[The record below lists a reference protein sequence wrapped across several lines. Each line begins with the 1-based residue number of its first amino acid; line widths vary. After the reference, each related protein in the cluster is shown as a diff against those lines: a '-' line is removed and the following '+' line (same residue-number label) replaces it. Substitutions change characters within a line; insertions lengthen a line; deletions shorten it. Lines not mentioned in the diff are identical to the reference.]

1 MAELPLVTI
10 GIPTYNRANGY
21 LREALECALAQ
32 TYPNIEIVV
41 SDNASPDNTEAV
53 VRSYTDPRIRYFR
66 QAAGLI
72 PNDNFNF
79 CVEQARGQY
88 FLFLPDDDKI
98 DAEFVEDCL
107 RAAQYRL
114 DCGAILTG
122 VRIIDEA
129 GAVLMEIPNRANA
142 PGTGELFLAWMN
154 GRLSLYVCSTL
165 YNTQMLKDVGGFH
178 SRHNLFQD
186 VAATAKVI
194 ARGGRVDVPEVRASA
209 RQHQKKWTH
218 SVRVREWCEDSRDL
232 LDLMCEL
239 APEQAVQLRERGMR
253 FFANINYRRASDV
266 GPLAKKLSAYAF
278 VYRFFEG
285 RYFPSLRMV
294 FQSTSLYRV
303 LRWIKHA
310 LVDRSPRAAY

>member
-1 MAELPLVTI
+1 MSSLPLVTI
-10 GIPTYNRANGY
+10 GIPTYNRAATY
-21 LREALECALAQ
+21 LREAVECALAQ

-41 SDNASPDNTEAV
+41 SDNASPDNTEEV
-53 VRSYTDPRIRYFR
+53 VHSYADPRVRYFR
-66 QAAGLI
+66 QATGLI

-79 CVEQARGQY
+79 CLEQARGEY

-98 DAEFVEDCL
+98 DPEFVEDCL
-107 RAAQYRL
+107 RAVQYRV
-114 DCGAILTG
+114 DCGAIFTG

-129 GAVLMEIPNRANA
+129 GRVLTEIPNRADLPA
-142 PGTGELFLAWMN
+142 AGDLFLAWMN

-165 YNTQMLKDVGGFH
+165 YNTQMLRTVGGFH

-194 ARGGRVDVPEVRASA
+194 ARGGRVDVPEVKASA
-209 RQHQKKWTH
+209 RQHRRKWTH

-239 APEQAVQLRERGMR
+239 APEKAVQLRERGAR

-266 GPLAKKLSAYAF
+266 GPLAKRLSAYAF
-278 VYRFFEG
+278 VYRFFDR
-285 RYFPSLRMV
+285 RYLPPPRMV
-294 FQSTSLYRV
+294 FQSTGLYRA
-303 LRWIKHA
+303 LRHVKRA
-310 LVDRSPRAAY
+310 LVGRTPRIA